1 MGINKNFGVDPILE
15 IDENNIEN
23 NDESFINDN
32 TSLLKDMKE
41 KSYFDNEGSISGNF
55 LQQFNKEIEVYKEE
69 EESMELYLLNL
80 MRKNFLY
87 VKNSKDNSVANEKL
101 NKTAVYAYKTKRV
114 AKFSSNITNLNTS
127 NNLNYNNDINCGL
140 NISNNPNYRD
150 SLNIDCNEIYTKN
163 TINIKPK
170 KYNKNSINSNYLA
183 FKEGNNNLSYVN
195 NKYIFNNCNNNN
207 NNNYNNNSG
216 INASCANNININ
228 GNNDNNNNKNKYSV
242 LNTKSYNVNSNYS
255 IIYNNS
261 NINNNYSNSNL
272 NTTFVNNSSN
282 NNLNGNTIL
291 LADNNSLLNNNKD
304 LAYLNINAPNTNNE
318 NRANISNNN
327 LNNINCLEN
336 SYLKENSNKDF
347 SLYNTSLN
355 LINNLKSFKSSTINL
370 SNNIIN
376 SNKINKKQTNFVNT
390 TNSSNCNKKGRKKT
404 LLEGVKTEL
413 LDKAIL
419 REFRSYIKK
428 TNALKSLND
437 YQKSEES
444 EFWNEFMNI
453 NIPPFIYTINGRK
466 QEFKSYNKSLMRY
479 IFSHNSIKMLYS
491 NFIKGREKEVALNI
505 ISKRSNS
512 YFQNNLDNKKLYM
525 YYSIYCKNLHK
536 IYGCSNDQ
544 SFDFEEYDNYLHN
557 NNNSSSNNTNVN
569 NHLLFTKSISNNNI
583 NTNNNNT
590 VTSSISNTNYGSC
603 NHVTNY
609 INNLNINLVN
619 SSSSI
624 STTYCNYSTNN
635 SNSYNLFN
643 NSLGKI
649 KNKKFSGKNIFTT
662 FKIENVNKG

>member
-318 NRANISNNN
+318 
-327 LNNINCLEN
+327 
-336 SYLKENSNKDF
+336 
-347 SLYNTSLN
+347 
-355 LINNLKSFKSSTINL
+355 
-370 SNNIIN
+370 
-376 SNKINKKQTNFVNT
+376 V
-390 TNSSNCNKKGRKKT
+390 
-404 LLEGVKTEL
+404 
-413 LDKAIL
+413 
-419 REFRSYIKK
+419 
-428 TNALKSLND
+428 
-437 YQKSEES
+437 
-444 EFWNEFMNI
+444 
-453 NIPPFIYTINGRK
+453 
-466 QEFKSYNKSLMRY
+466 
-479 IFSHNSIKMLYS
+479 
-491 NFIKGREKEVALNI
+491 
-505 ISKRSNS
+505 
-512 YFQNNLDNKKLYM
+512 
-525 YYSIYCKNLHK
+525 
-536 IYGCSNDQ
+536 
-544 SFDFEEYDNYLHN
+544 
-557 NNNSSSNNTNVN
+557 
-569 NHLLFTKSISNNNI
+569 
-583 NTNNNNT
+583 
-590 VTSSISNTNYGSC
+590 
-603 NHVTNY
+603 
-609 INNLNINLVN
+609 
-619 SSSSI
+619 
-624 STTYCNYSTNN
+624 
-635 SNSYNLFN
+635 
-643 NSLGKI
+643 
-649 KNKKFSGKNIFTT
+649 
-662 FKIENVNKG
+662 